1 MWSGA
6 PLLPENDQI
15 NVKIDNHTELSSS
28 VVSVTDVHVIKLH
41 TAVYVIRGLEATT
54 QLRKSRRVLIF
65 L

>member
-6 PLLPENDQI
+6 LLLPENDQI

-28 VVSVTDVHVIKLH
+28 VSVTDVHVIKLH